1 MFDWL
6 RKDKWTDAKEK
17 ELQRIRQENEVLTGE
32 LRLET
37 RRRRIA
43 DINLQLIIDGRD
55 KGLDDYV

>member
-6 RKDKWTDAKEK
+6 RKDKWNEAKEK